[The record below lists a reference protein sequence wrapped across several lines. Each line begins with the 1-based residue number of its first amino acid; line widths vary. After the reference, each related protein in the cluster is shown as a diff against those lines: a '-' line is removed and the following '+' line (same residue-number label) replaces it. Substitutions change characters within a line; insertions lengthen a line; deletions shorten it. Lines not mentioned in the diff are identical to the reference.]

1 MLRPSVP
8 GRRVAGVALVAAVG
22 IGIGFGAYTLGNA
35 AGADTTVFPTVATT
49 PAGSPDGS
57 GGPTP
62 TPPTTPDEPPA
73 SPLSLEEA
81 QAIALEA
88 APGRVVE
95 WDEDQEPTGLRYD
108 ITVLHENGTS
118 TDVEVD
124 TVTGQV
130 TSIDH
135 DNDLY

>member
-8 GRRVAGVALVAAVG
+8 GRRVAGVALAAAVG

-49 PAGSPDGS
+49 PAGPDGS
-57 GGPTP
+57 DVPTT

-108 ITVLHENGTS
+108 ITVLHDNGTS

-135 DNDLY
+135 DNDQY